1 MSGCRPN
8 RFPALYS
15 IPLLEHRTTVNIQY
29 MPPSVATDSRHN
41 RMLGDGLESMKLG
54 LMAALWLLVAS
65 MAGRLFQSL
74 GILDDSIFKGLLGT
88 VFRSL
93 GMA

>member
-1 MSGCRPN
+1 MPTQPLPR
-8 RFPALYS
+8 LYS

-29 MPPSVATDSRHN
+29 MPPTVATDSRRN
-41 RMLGDGLESMKLG
+41 QTLGDGLESMKFG

-65 MAGRLFQSL
+65 MAGRLFQGL
-74 GILDDSIFKGLLGT
+74 GILDDSIFNGLLGA
-88 VFRSL
+88 VFQSL